1 MSTNNTGFKNE
12 DEKHDYFQ
20 SPEYRDKF
28 LKKKKKKSKAAKWI
42 FIILFLILSTIFAFY
57 MSYVISGLPKLQE
70 LENPKYSLTTLI
82 MSNENE
88 IIGQLCYQNRTLISI
103 DSIPQNMINALIA
116 TEDHRF
122 YQHWGVDALRF
133 IKARVKNLW
142 RLREGAS
149 TITQQLA
156 RNLYLS
162 TEVTLVRKL
171 REWITALQ
179 IERTYTKDEILSLY
193 LNLMYL
199 GKGAYGVE
207 AAAQAYFDKP
217 VPKLSLS
224 ECAFLVGILKGPENY
239 DPDENPQRAMDRR
252 NLVLKQML
260 KLNFINEKTY
270 NQTYDEPIITK
281 EPTLSSGIAPHFTE
295 MIRQQ
300 LQKDP
305 RLKGYDIYRDG
316 LRIFTTL
323 DTRMQAAANKAVDEH
338 LETIQ
343 KQFNAAWNWKTN
355 SNSKLLDETIK
366 KEALL
371 TNMYRTQ
378 SDENERK
385 KALDYLSSNS
395 IFIDSVKT
403 LLTTIQVGVVVID
416 PNNGHIKALVGNTNY
431 KKFRYGLNH
440 VTQIKRQPGSS
451 FKPFTYLAAIENGYS
466 PATRISNERASIPDG
481 TGKTWSPANSDGVYG
496 GSFSLRDGL
505 KNSINT
511 IAARTI
517 SELTSPKEVA
527 RWAHQLGIKSSLP
540 EVYSLSLGTCEVSP
554 LEMTAAFGCFPT
566 EGIYSEPISV
576 TRVEDKNGKIIFQNR
591 PASREALSKESAYII
606 TSMLEDVVNGG
617 TATSAIRTHY
627 SFPAAGKTGTTQG
640 MADAWFIGF
649 TKQLVAGVWVGFD
662 DLRVKFTSMVYG
674 QGGRAAA
681 PIWGRMMKYIYSDP
695 NIKQL
700 SPLQFNAPNGIEWVP
715 ICSETGKIAG
725 PTCHSVS
732 EDLILSSKRPELCD
746 QEHPQREIM
755 FPNIN
760 GTAPAIGF

>member
-1 MSTNNTGFKNE
+1 MSDNKPVFKNE
-12 DEKHDYFQ
+12 SEKNEYFHN
-20 SPEYRDKF
+20 PEYRDKI
-28 LKKKKKKSKAAKWI
+28 LNKKKKKSKMKKWI
-42 FIILFLILSTIFAFY
+42 FILLLIILIATFGVY
-57 MSYVISGLPKLQE
+57 MTYITSGLPKLQE

-82 MSNENE
+82 MSSENE
-88 IIGQLCYQNRTLISI
+88 VIDQLCYQNRTVISI
-103 DSIPQNMINALIA
+103 DSIPKDIINALIA

-122 YQHWGVDALRF
+122 YEHWGVDVMRF
-133 IKARVKNLW
+133 IKSRVKNLW

-162 TEVTLVRKL
+162 TEVTLTRKL

-199 GKGAYGVE
+199 GRGTYGVE
-207 AAAQAYFDKP
+207 TAAQVYFDKP
-217 VPKLSLS
+217 VSKLSLS

-260 KLNFINEKTY
+260 KLNFITERTY
-270 NQTYDEPIITK
+270 NQTYDEPIITR
-281 EPTLSSGIAPHFTE
+281 ESTANPGVAPHFTE

-323 DTRMQAAANKAVDEH
+323 DTRMQAAANRAVEEH

-343 KQFNAAWNWKTN
+343 KQFNTAWNWKNHT
-355 SNSKLLDETIK
+355 KLLSETVN
-366 KEALL
+366 KEAIR
-371 TNMYRTQ
+371 TNLYISQ
-378 SDENERK
+378 PNEDERK
-385 KALDYLSSNS
+385 KTLNYLSNNSN
-395 IFIDSVKT
+395 FIDSVKR

-416 PNNGHIKALVGNTNY
+416 PNNGHIKALVGNTNQ
-431 KKFRYGLNH
+431 FRYGLNH

-466 PATRISNERASIPDG
+466 PATVLSNERVSIPDG
-481 TGKTWSPANSDGVYG
+481 SGKVWSPANSDAVYG
-496 GSFSLRDGL
+496 GSFSLREGL
-505 KNSINT
+505 KNSVNT

-517 SELTSPKEVA
+517 SELTSPKEVV
-527 RWAHQLGIKSSLP
+527 RWAHQLGIKSYLP
-540 EVYSLSLGTCEVSP
+540 EVYSLALGTCEISP

-576 TRVEDKNGKIIFQNR
+576 TRVEDKNGKLIFQNR
-591 PASREALSKESAYII
+591 PASREALSKASAYIL
-606 TSMLEDVVNGG
+606 TTMLEDVVNGG
-617 TATSAIRTHY
+617 TATTAIRTHY

-695 NIKQL
+695 NIKYL
-700 SPLQFNAPNGIEWVP
+700 SPLQFNPPDGVQRMLL
-715 ICSETGKIAG
+715 CFETGKIAG
-725 PTCHSVS
+725 PTCISVV
-732 EDLILSSKRPELCD
+732 EDFVLNSKRPDICD
-746 QEHPQREIM
+746 GEHSVEIYHIQ
-755 FPNIN
+755 NTN
-760 GTAPAIGF
+760 AATPAIGF

>member
-1 MSTNNTGFKNE
+1 MSNDKPVFENEFEKNE
-12 DEKHDYFQ
+12 YFHN
-20 SPEYRDKF
+20 PEYRDKMSNR
-28 LKKKKKKSKAAKWI
+28 KKKRSNIIKWI
-42 FIILFLILSTIFAFY
+42 FVLLFIIMSIASGIY
-57 MSYVISGLPKLQE
+57 MTYIVSGLPKLQE

-82 MSNENE
+82 ISSENE
-88 IIGQLCYQNRTLISI
+88 VIDQLCYQNRTMTSI
-103 DSIPQNMINALIA
+103 DSIPRDLINALIA

-122 YQHWGVDALRF
+122 YQHWGVDVIRF
-133 IKARVKNLW
+133 IKSRVKNLW
-142 RLREGAS
+142 HLREGAS

-162 TEVTLVRKL
+162 TELTLTRKL
-171 REWITALQ
+171 REWITAVQ
-179 IERTYTKDEILSLY
+179 IEKTYTKDEILSLY

-217 VPKLSLS
+217 VPTLSLS

-239 DPDENPQRAMDRR
+239 DPEQNPQRAMDRR

-260 KLNFINEKTY
+260 KLNFIDEKTY
-270 NQTYDEPIITK
+270 NQTYDDPIITK
-281 EPTLSSGIAPHFTE
+281 EPTTGSGIAPHFTE
-295 MIRQQ
+295 MVRQQ

-305 RLKGYDIYRDG
+305 RLQGYDIYRDG

-323 DTRMQAAANKAVDEH
+323 DTRMQSAANRAVDEH
-338 LETIQ
+338 LEVIQ
-343 KQFNAAWNWKTN
+343 KQFNTAWNWKN
-355 SNSKLLDETIK
+355 NSKLLIETVK
-366 KEALL
+366 KEALR
-371 TNMYRTQ
+371 TNLYRVQTN
-378 SDENERK
+378 DEERK
-385 KALDYLSSNS
+385 KVLDYLSSNS
-395 IFIDSVKT
+395 TFIDSVKS

-416 PNNGHIKALVGNTNY
+416 PNNGYIKALVGNTNY

-451 FKPFTYLAAIENGYS
+451 FKPFTYLAAIENGFS
-466 PATRISNERASIPDG
+466 PATRLSNERVSIPDG
-481 TGKTWSPANSDGVYG
+481 SGKIWSPANSDASYG
-496 GSFSLRDGL
+496 GTLSLREGL
-505 KNSINT
+505 KNSVNT
-511 IAARTI
+511 IAARAI
-517 SELTSPKEVA
+517 SELTSPKEVV

-540 EVYSLSLGTCEVSP
+540 EVYSLALGTCEISP

-591 PASREALSKESAYII
+591 PTSREALSKQSAYIL
-606 TSMLEDVVNGG
+606 TTMLEDVVNGG
-617 TATSAIRTHY
+617 TATTAIRSHY

-681 PIWGRMMKYIYSDP
+681 PIWGKMMKYIYSDP
-695 NIKQL
+695 RITQL
-700 SPLQFNAPNGIEWVP
+700 SPIQFNAPHDVEKVL
-715 ICSETGKIAG
+715 ICTETGKIAG
-725 PTCHSVS
+725 PTCIHVI
-732 EDLILSSKRPELCD
+732 EDLIFSSKKPDVCD
-746 QEHPQREIM
+746 GVHLKDHLKNTEEPS
-755 FPNIN
+755 
-760 GTAPAIGF
+760 PAIGF